1 MISSNCT
8 CHLHSHVLTNTSVAG
23 RYTEGLLLLP
33 DACLFY
39 GYSTFLLMT
48 AYEAS
53 WKGTFTSEL
62 QLYLP
67 IILCEVFSIVAVVL
81 TVPLAHVPLVKTWY
95 IRRQQ
100 RSISHA
106 LNNQPMTSWTSSV
119 VTLWLTKEINGGR
132 YDAVSL
138 RREITGKRLLNAS
151 DDELRQLGFSN
162 SLQRKKIRLA
172 IFQKARENGGE
183 NAIVEISSWSAREL
197 DEERT
202 RQLGQKV
209 YRSPQ

>member
-1 MISSNCT
+1 M
-8 CHLHSHVLTNTSVAG
+8 VDK
-23 RYTEGLLLLP
+23 R
-33 DACLFY
+33 D
-39 GYSTFLLMT
+39 
-48 AYEAS
+48 
-53 WKGTFTSEL
+53 K
-62 QLYLP
+62 
-67 IILCEVFSIVAVVL
+67 
-81 TVPLAHVPLVKTWY
+81 
-95 IRRQQ
+95 R
-100 RSISHA
+100 
-106 LNNQPMTSWTSSV
+106 
-119 VTLWLTKEINGGR
+119 GR

-138 RREITGKRLLNAS
+138 RREITGLLNAS

-162 SLQRKKIRLA
+162 SLQRKRIRLA